1 MCDEVCDTDA
11 MANEVQDSVDRHVA
25 RWAGLSGINPEVEGA
40 TTRMQALLKHLDR
53 GTHARFAD
61 SDDTFEDYKTLHAL
75 FVNHYP
81 EEATPAQLADD
92 CHVTRAAMTSRIDR
106 LVERG
111 HVTRDVDPVDRR
123 RVLVRPT
130 SSGRLLWEQSLAAG
144 IAAENR
150 TFEPLTHR
158 ELVQLNSL
166 LRKVLRQIEA
176 DR

>member
-130 SSGRLLWEQSLAAG
+130 ASGRLLWEQSLAAG

-150 TFEPLTHR
+150 TFEPLTQR

>member
-1 MCDEVCDTDA
+1 MCEVVCDTDA

-61 SDDTFEDYKTLHAL
+61 TDDTFEDYKTLHVL

-81 EEATPAQLADD
+81 EAATPAQLADD

-111 HVTRDVDPVDRR
+111 HVTREVDPVDRR
-123 RVLVRPT
+123 RVLIRPT
-130 SSGRLLWEQSLAAG
+130 PSGRLLWEQSLAAG

-150 TFEPLTHR
+150 TFEPLTQR

>member
-1 MCDEVCDTDA
+1 MCEEFCETGG
-11 MANEVQDSVDRHVA
+11 MAKEGPDSVDRHVA
-25 RWAGLSGINPEVEGA
+25 RWSGLSGINPEVEGA

-53 GTHARFAD
+53 GTHARFANT
-61 SDDTFEDYKTLHAL
+61 DDTLEDYKTLHAL

-111 HVTRDVDPVDRR
+111 HVTRDVDPLDRR
-123 RVLVRPT
+123 RVRIRPT
-130 SSGRLLWEQSLAAG
+130 SSGRALWEQALADG

-150 TFEPLTHR
+150 TFEPLTQR

-166 LRKVLRQIEA
+166 LRKVVRQIEA

>member
-1 MCDEVCDTDA
+1 MCAAFWDTED
-11 MANEVQDSVDRHVA
+11 MASEEQDSVDRHVA

-40 TTRMQALLKHLDR
+40 TTRMQAVLKHLDR
-53 GTHARFAD
+53 GTHARFA
-61 SDDTFEDYKTLHAL
+61 STDDTFEDYKTLHVL

-111 HVTRDVDPVDRR
+111 HVTRDVDPLDRR
-123 RVLVRPT
+123 RILIRPT
-130 SSGRLLWEQSLAAG
+130 SSGRALWESALANG

-150 TFEPLTHR
+150 TFEPLTQS
-158 ELVQLNSL
+158 ELVELNSL

>member
-1 MCDEVCDTDA
+1 MSDALCHTGA
-11 MANEVQDSVDRHVA
+11 MAKQAQDSVDRHVA
-25 RWAGLSGINPEVEGA
+25 RWGGLSGINPEVEGA
-40 TTRMQALLKHLDR
+40 TTRMQAILKHLDR

-61 SDDTFEDYKTLHAL
+61 SDDTIEDYKTLHAL

-111 HVTRDVDPVDRR
+111 HVTREVDPVDRR
-123 RVLVRPT
+123 RILIRPAA
-130 SSGRLLWEQSLAAG
+130 SGRQLWEKALGEG
-144 IAAENR
+144 IEAENR
-150 TFEPLTHR
+150 TFAPLTDR